1 MGKRA
6 FIDPT
11 SKVLKSWGY
20 AESNDPGDILVDV
33 PEDFDL
39 KVGLAKWDGA
49 NWNPFTPPPLPDRF
63 ATAKAKVAAV
73 AGGPVRDA
81 LDEILKVL

>member
-6 FIDPT
+6 FIDPV

-20 AESNDPGDILVDV
+20 AASNDPGDILVDV

-39 KVGLAKWDGA
+39 TVGLAKWDGIV
-49 NWNPFTPPPLPDRF
+49 WQPFTPPPPPDKL
-63 ATAKAKVAAV
+63 AAAKAKVAAV
-73 AGGPVRDA
+73 AGGPIRDA

>member
-6 FIDPT
+6 FIDPI

-20 AESNDPGDILVDV
+20 ATSNDPGDILVDV
-33 PEDFDL
+33 PEDFAL
-39 KVGLAKWDGA
+39 TVGLAKWDGA
-49 NWNPFTPPPLPDRF
+49 NWNAFAPPPPPDRL
-63 ATAKAKVAAV
+63 ATAKAKVASV
-73 AGGPVRDA
+73 GGRPIRDA